1 MKKHLFIFTFLLVLV
16 SLHSSLAAQKPAG
29 MVKKQVTTASLE
41 QTASF
46 KVLGNCGMCQKTIQN
61 AAVSAGAL
69 SADWNMETDLLTVRF
84 NTAKTSVD
92 AIQKAVALAGYDNAG
107 YKAEDA
113 TYNNLHGCCKYDRT
127 GAAGG
132 TKSCTEN

>member
-1 MKKHLFIFTFLLVLV
+1 MKKHFFIYSLLLALFSFHT
-16 SLHSSLAAQKPAG
+16 SLSAQKTNG
-29 MVKKQVTTASLE
+29 MVKKQASAATLT

-61 AAVSAGAL
+61 AALTAGAI
-69 SADWNMETDLLTVRF
+69 AANWNMETDVLTVSF
-84 NTAKTSVD
+84 NTSKTTLD
-92 AIQKAVALAGYDNAG
+92 ALQKAVAQAGYDNAA

-113 TYNNLHGCCKYDRT
+113 TYNNLHSCCKYDRT

>member
-16 SLHSSLAAQKPAG
+16 SLHSSLAAQKPPG
-29 MVKKQVTTASLE
+29 MVKKQATTASLE